1 MKSHRNSHVYAITT
15 GAHYNSIYFA
25 RNSHTYLH
33 IAVYVCVLVPLR
45 SQAFVSKWPFLL
57 LSVSC
62 FVFVLL
68 HKLWPLRK
76 IAV

>member
-33 IAVYVCVLVPLR
+33 IAVHVR

-57 LSVSC
+57 LAVSC